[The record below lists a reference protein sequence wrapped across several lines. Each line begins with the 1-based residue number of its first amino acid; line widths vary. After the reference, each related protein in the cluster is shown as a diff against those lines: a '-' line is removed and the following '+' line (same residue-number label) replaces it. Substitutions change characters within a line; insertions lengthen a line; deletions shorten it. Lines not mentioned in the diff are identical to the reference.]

1 MLMGEIKPKIVFL
14 QASLSQPRELKRI
27 RSFMNAGFEVEGYAF
42 NRGYYNVNSIV
53 DGIKFHD
60 IGFAKSGSNYWMKFI
75 YARKVLRKIFLKYRL
90 ENVIYYSFS
99 FDLTLLCKI
108 YSGKRIM
115 YEISD
120 IVYGYFKNNFI
131 HWFFKQ
137 VDKWL
142 IKTSFLTVLT
152 SEGFYNYLF
161 PSKKL
166 SNVIIQPNKLD
177 NFFNGISR
185 NEKMIDFNNI
195 VFSYIGSFRYP
206 NTVFRFARVVGENFL
221 NHEFHF
227 YGDSEHTETVKALS
241 KKYENVM
248 YQGEFKNPGDL
259 QEIYNN
265 VDIVVACYDTENLNE
280 RIAEPNKLYES
291 LFFMKPIIVSS
302 NTFVASQVHEFQCG
316 FDIDATVDVKIIEFI
331 KSLSNEKLEIVTSK
345 IKNINKSQIIDDN
358 SLKIIDYI
366 RDN

>member
-1 MLMGEIKPKIVFL
+1 MQEIKPKIVFL

-27 RSFMNAGFEVEGYAF
+27 RSFMNAGFDVEGYAF

-60 IGFAKSGSNYWMKFI
+60 IGFAKSGNNYLMKFI
-75 YARKVLRKIFLKYRL
+75 YARKALGKVFLKYRS
-90 ENVIYYSFS
+90 ENAIYYSFS

-108 YSGKRIM
+108 YSGKRVI

-142 IKTSFLTVLT
+142 IKSSFLTVLT

-166 SNVIIQPNKLD
+166 FNVIIQPNKLD
-177 NFFNGISR
+177 SFFNGISPKKK
-185 NEKMIDFNNI
+185 NIDFNNI

-206 NTVFRFARVVGENFL
+206 NTVFRFARVIGETFL

-227 YGDSEHTETVKALS
+227 YGDSEHTETVKELS
-241 KKYENVM
+241 KKYVNVM
-248 YQGEFKNPGDL
+248 YQGEFRNPGDL
-259 QEIYNN
+259 QEIYSN

-280 RIAEPNKLYES
+280 KIAEPNKLYES

-302 NTFVASQVHEFQCG
+302 NTFVASQIHNFQCG
-316 FDIDATVDVKIIEFI
+316 FDIDATMDVNIIEFI
-331 KSLSNEKLEIVTSK
+331 NSLSYEKLENVTKK
-345 IKNINKSQIIDDN
+345 IQKICKSQIIDDN
-358 SLKIIDYI
+358 SLRIIDYI
-366 RDN
+366 RNN